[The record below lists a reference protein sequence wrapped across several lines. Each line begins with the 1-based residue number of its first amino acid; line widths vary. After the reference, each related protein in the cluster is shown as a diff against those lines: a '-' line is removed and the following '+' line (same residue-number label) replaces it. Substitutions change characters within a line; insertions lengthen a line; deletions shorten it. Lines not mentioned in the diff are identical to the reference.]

1 MIPLSSNPESQ
12 KQMTRAAGVA
22 GVVGFLLIASGAALL
37 PFWTALHTT
46 DSPQA
51 FVRYAQDQRGQ
62 IIAAMFLYS
71 LGFGLFLVLTGALW
85 AQLRRADR
93 RAEWLAAVFGLA
105 AVAMSTMILAAFVPA
120 CVFAYRAHSPE
131 VAQTLWDLGFGML
144 ALSGVPTAV
153 CMGAY
158 ATATLCYGG
167 LPRWTGWVAAV
178 GVVPHVVIGGSFMV
192 RDGFLSLEGD
202 VTLWVPLT
210 LFAWILAASIALVSQ
225 PRAKEARNGPGR

>member
-1 MIPLSSNPESQ
+1 MVPLSSDPESQ
-12 KQMTRAAGVA
+12 AQMTRAAGMA
-22 GVVGFLLIASGAALL
+22 GVVGFLLIASGAAIL

-46 DSPQA
+46 DSPEA
-51 FVRYAQDQRGQ
+51 FARYAQDQRSQ

-71 LGFGLFLVLTGALW
+71 LGFGLFLVLAGALW
-85 AQLRRADR
+85 AELRRADP
-93 RAEWLAAVFGLA
+93 RAEWLAAVFGFA

-144 ALSGVPTAV
+144 ALSGIPTTV
-153 CMGAY
+153 CMAAY
-158 ATATLCYGG
+158 ATVTLCYGG

-178 GVVPHVVIGGSFMV
+178 GVVPHVAIAGSFMV
-192 RDGFLSLEGD
+192 TDGFFSLEGD

-210 LFAWILAASIALVSQ
+210 LFAWILAASIALVRQSG
-225 PRAKEARNGPGR
+225 ASS